1 MREVALRRPSRT
13 QQVGQAR
20 GRQRYQCLLPPGG
33 EITVCLLRGTMHIL
47 IWSAL
52 WVVLLSN
59 GHVKAVIKVSILL
72 IEMSCQALCSM
83 SVQQMLRVKRIRQ
96 LNENKCQCEYRM
108 YTAAEKKIRSAL

>member
-1 MREVALRRPSRT
+1 MLISHCMREVALRRPSRT
-13 QQVGQAR
+13 QQVGQAG

-59 GHVKAVIKVSILL
+59 GHVKAVIKMSILL
-72 IEMSCQALCSM
+72 IRDQLSGFVQYVCSTN
-83 SVQQMLRVKRIRQ
+83 VKS
-96 LNENKCQCEYRM
+96 
-108 YTAAEKKIRSAL
+108 KKN